1 MILYIS
7 LVETTRKDLFRTT
20 FSTRWTTT
28 TSPTYWS
35 VSFRQSKDKITIFE
49 ELDKS
54 NSQIQET
61 TRQPSIVAIS
71 IYSLNK
77 VVQTHAPA
85 QHIVVAPLAM
95 DQDIE
100 STPCFKVAR
109 GTMDECGAAKEGAR
123 VVGKI
128 IGTAE
133 AAALKQ
139 HLYTHPADKSTKYHF
154 HLSS

>member
-1 MILYIS
+1 MII
-7 LVETTRKDLFRTT
+7 VPRT
-20 FSTRWTTT
+20 
-28 TSPTYWS
+28 
-35 VSFRQSKDKITIFE
+35 KN
-49 ELDKS
+49 LDKS
-54 NSQIQET
+54 NFQIQET
-61 TRQPSIVAIS
+61 TRQFSIVAIS

-77 VVQTHAPA
+77 VAQIQAPA
-85 QHIVVAPLAM
+85 QHIIVACASGNRPRPA
-95 DQDIE
+95 QKQRVNIDIE

-139 HLYTHPADKSTKYHF
+139 HLYMHVVDKSTKYHF